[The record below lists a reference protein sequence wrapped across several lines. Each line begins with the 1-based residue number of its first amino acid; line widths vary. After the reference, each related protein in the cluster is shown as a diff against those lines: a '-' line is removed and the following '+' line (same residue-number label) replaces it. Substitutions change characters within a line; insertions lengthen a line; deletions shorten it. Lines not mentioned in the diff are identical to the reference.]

1 MFFHALINCHS
12 LLKFVVK
19 SLKGTCQEGY
29 SPKIPLKEKKIPS
42 QGFSINFLKNYQ
54 DTGFTEH
61 LYVAASGQ
69 LKMAG
74 ALRYYATFNF

>member
-1 MFFHALINCHS
+1 M
-12 LLKFVVK
+12 KVW
-19 SLKGTCQEGY
+19 
-29 SPKIPLKEKKIPS
+29 KIPLKEKKIPS
-42 QGFSINFLKNYQ
+42 QGFFINFLKNYQ

-74 ALRYYATFNF
+74 ALSYYDTFNFLKTQNLFGSC

>member
-1 MFFHALINCHS
+1 M
-12 LLKFVVK
+12 KVW
-19 SLKGTCQEGY
+19 
-29 SPKIPLKEKKIPS
+29 KIPLKEKKIPS
-42 QGFSINFLKNYQ
+42 QGFFINFLKNYQ

-74 ALRYYATFNF
+74 ALRYYATFNFWKTQNLFGSC